1 MKRLNTLLGLK
12 SHFSDLRAHS
22 SNHILI
28 KYAYR
33 LGLSS
38 SESKAQGKGLCDVLL
53 LGGTIPQGGG
63 SRGQGEEGW
72 EVRRVN

>member
-1 MKRLNTLLGLK
+1 MLGLK

-38 SESKAQGKGLCDVLL
+38 SESKAQGRGLCDAILL
-53 LGGTIPQGGG
+53 RGTIPQGGG
-63 SRGQGEEGW
+63 SRGQGEEGCK
-72 EVRRVN
+72 VTRVN